1 MLATTKMTVSRD
13 YKIGDI
19 DKRMYSAF
27 LEPHGPNIYGG
38 LFNPIS
44 YEPFCTY
51 YPFKAFGEMY
61 KLGTQ
66 AASVTDGTDLYCVAA
81 MDGDRHAAMISNLG
95 DECEITTNL
104 CSCMKAYLIDVDH
117 FMTEIELNPKKFT
130 LGKNQVVYFKNF

>member
-1 MLATTKMTVSRD
+1 M
-13 YKIGDI
+13 
-19 DKRMYSAF
+19 
-27 LEPHGPNIYGG
+27 YGG

-44 YEPFCTY
+44 YKPFCTY
-51 YPFKAFGEMY
+51 YAFKAFGEMY

-66 AASVTDGTDLYCVAA
+66 AASVIDGTDLYCVAA

-117 FMTEIELNPKKFT
+117 FMTEIELDPKKFT